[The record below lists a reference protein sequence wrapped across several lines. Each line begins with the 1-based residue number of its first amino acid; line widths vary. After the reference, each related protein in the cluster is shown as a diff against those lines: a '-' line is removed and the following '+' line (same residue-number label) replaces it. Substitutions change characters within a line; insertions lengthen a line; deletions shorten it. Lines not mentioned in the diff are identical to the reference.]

1 MGKRYAALARAG
13 RLSPGA
19 APQESG
25 TTMKKRRH
33 GAPEPAPDAP
43 DGSATTPVDAPGND
57 APGSDAPGSDAV
69 VDGAP
74 AAADDDLNV
83 VTEPAEPTVEETLRR
98 ERDEAQEKW
107 LRALAEMDNLRK
119 RTRREIVDVRR
130 FAQADALRGFLD
142 ILDNLERALQSNAG
156 AADTG
161 APDPLREGIELTRQR
176 FRSVLQEQGV
186 TAIEALG
193 LHLDPLVHEAVGQL
207 PREGSESGT
216 IIEVAQAGYRL
227 GELVLRPARVIIC
240 A

>member
-1 MGKRYAALARAG
+1 M
-13 RLSPGA
+13 
-19 APQESG
+19 
-25 TTMKKRRH
+25 TKRRH
-33 GAPEPAPDAP
+33 GEPESAPDVP
-43 DGSATTPVDAPGND
+43 DGSAATPGND
-57 APGSDAPGSDAV
+57 AVEGDTPVA
-69 VDGAP
+69 GAP
-74 AAADDDLNV
+74 VGDDDSLDV
-83 VTEPAEPTVEETLRR
+83 AEPAQPTAEETLRR

-107 LRALAEMDNLRK
+107 LRALAELDNLRK

-207 PREGSESGT
+207 PREGGESGT